1 MERQSVN
8 RTNSTKSN
16 LFIFHLLSIEG
27 LIQLAD
33 NAAALHRVELL
44 QETSHALS
52 RLGADEASLFY
63 HALADGRS
71 QSNVMR
77 SRGILQELS
86 DHASPMWRA
95 KAMLAL
101 GTNEFEIGDHRAA
114 ETLYRES
121 MKVCPGDSL
130 TRLHVA
136 EMTAQILSF
145 EGNHK
150 GALKILSDTLWLA
163 QKGSPHYYNHL
174 NSLAV
179 ELQAT
184 GRAIAAQNVIRA
196 ALASPYAPFY
206 PEWSETAKEIRSR
219 SRIAVDCPVPLP
231 DNKADQKHYPRL
243 AWMKKDNVIKFGQKD
258 SKVEITAAKQAFI
271 TFLSNCSLNVNQLHS
286 LHRIGLQ
293 YEASNPDGRKL
304 AEISA
309 MVERELV

>member
-8 RTNSTKSN
+8 TTSKTKSN
-16 LFIFHLLSIEG
+16 LFILYLTSIER

-33 NAAALHRVELL
+33 TAAALHRVELL
-44 QETSHALS
+44 RETSHALS
-52 RLGADEASLFY
+52 RLGADEAGGFY
-63 HALADGRS
+63 QALADGRS
-71 QSNVMR
+71 QSNVVR

-86 DHASPMWRA
+86 DYASPMWRA

-101 GTNEFEIGDHRAA
+101 GTNQFEIGDHRAA

-150 GALKILSDTLWLA
+150 GALRLLSDTLWLA

-231 DNKADQKHYPRL
+231 DNRAYQRQPLRL
-243 AWMKKDNVIKFGQKD
+243 ARMDNDNVVRFNQKD
-258 SKVEITAAKQAFI
+258 TRAEIATAKNALTMFI
-271 TFLSNCSLNVNQLHS
+271 SSCNLNVEQLNS

-293 YEASNPDGRKL
+293 FEASNPDGRKL
-304 AEISA
+304 NEVAL
-309 MVERELV
+309 MVERELA

>member
-63 HALADGRS
+63 HALADGRA
-71 QSNVMR
+71 QANRTR
-77 SRGILQELS
+77 SEGVLVEIAETGSELFK
-86 DHASPMWRA
+86 A
-95 KAMLAL
+95 KSLLAL
-101 GTNEFEIGDHRAA
+101 GTNSFEAGDHQSAKQFYDEAQRLSTNA
-114 ETLYRES
+114 LIS
-121 MKVCPGDSL
+121 
-130 TRLHVA
+130 LHVQ
-136 EMTAQILSF
+136 EMKAQIASRD
-145 EGNHK
+145 GNHK
-150 GALKILSDTLWLA
+150 QALNLLTNTPGLA
-163 QKGSPHYYNHL
+163 QAGFVHRLNHL
-174 NSLAV
+174 NSLSV
-179 ELQAT
+179 ELNHAGRHDEARAT
-184 GRAIAAQNVIRA
+184 
-196 ALASPYAPFY
+196 LAPCLSSPFAVYY
-206 PEWSETAKEIRSR
+206 PEWTDTAKEIRSR
-219 SRIAVDCPVPLP
+219 SQIAIESPLP
-231 DNKADQKHYPRL
+231 MPDNRADQKHYPRL